1 MAKNL
6 YVGNL
11 SYQVRDDELN
21 ALFSQFGKVT
31 SARVIIDRETQRSKG
46 FAFVEMADDAEA
58 QAAIDALNGKE
69 NNGRV
74 LTVNEA
80 KPREPR
86 PFSGRRDS
94 RR

>member
-21 ALFSQFGKVT
+21 ALFSQYGKVT

-58 QAAIDALNGKE
+58 QAAITALNGAE
-69 NNGRV
+69 NNGRA

-86 PFSGRRDS
+86 PFGGHREPRR
-94 RR
+94 